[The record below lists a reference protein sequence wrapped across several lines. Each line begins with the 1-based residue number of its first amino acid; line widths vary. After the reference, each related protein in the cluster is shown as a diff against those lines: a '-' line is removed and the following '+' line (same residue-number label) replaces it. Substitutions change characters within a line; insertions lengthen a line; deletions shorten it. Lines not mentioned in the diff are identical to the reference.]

1 MGVSLSPS
9 TLNVIQVGLGFFLNF
24 FAFNSQGLKSISVFI
39 FGKTLRTAGFIEETV
54 IDSASVGKNINK
66 HAGYYSLSIIYAVF
80 TVSNIIA
87 APIVELLTPKW
98 SMALGALCYAA
109 FQAGFLRLNEIYLY
123 VSSATLGFGAAI
135 LWTGQGT
142 YLSQNSTAETS
153 ARNSAL
159 LWALAEGSLLGGG
172 IFLFII
178 FRTSDTTDGI
188 PDSTVNTLYGIFTAV
203 AILSAIV
210 FVFLRVPSSTV
221 DKDVE
226 VRRSTFSLMFTKEML
241 LMAFVFAY
249 TGIEQSFWTG
259 VYPTCISFSQQLGSN
274 TNSILAIALICGGLL
289 GFGDACWNTQ
299 IYAYLCDV
307 HAAKSSEAF
316 ALFKFYQ
323 SGLSCAAFYYSS
335 VLILPWQLVILI
347 TTSFA
352 AAICFFV
359 SERLLSHSQSQNE
372 YLSERL

>member
-1 MGVSLSPS
+1 
-9 TLNVIQVGLGFFLNF
+9 
-24 FAFNSQGLKSISVFI
+24 
-39 FGKTLRTAGFIEETV
+39 
-54 IDSASVGKNINK
+54 
-66 HAGYYSLSIIYAVF
+66 
-80 TVSNIIA
+80 
-87 APIVELLTPKW
+87 
-98 SMALGALCYAA
+98 MALGALCYAA

-123 VSSATLGFGAAI
+123 VSSATLGFGAAS
-135 LWTGQGT
+135 T

-178 FRTSDTTDGI
+178 FRTSDTTNGI

-210 FVFLRVPSSTV
+210 FVFLRVPSSTA

-226 VRRSTFSLMFTKEML
+226 VRSHVSVIGSTFSLMFTKEML

-274 TNSILAIALICGGLL
+274 TNSMLALNSITAGIGQVAAGLLFGILGDRTRKLGRDSIVLLGTVIHLIAFVLIYASFPSDAPLQKTNESGGLMNPNLAIALICGGLL

-359 SERLLSHSQSQNE
+359 SERLLSHSQPQNE